1 MIPVSLHPLLHGG
14 LMIDAFALLFP
25 MHHLFWI
32 STAGHMS
39 KASTVNGWHVKSP
52 PFEGI
57 VRNLLRSHGPFA
69 TLPCKASLISWLIP
83 QPTITLI
90 VTTLMT
96 SRVHIPFE
104 TTYGSSFALDV
115 VILGTGQDHVLR
127 SIQANPHI
135 PLSQD
140 GRIINSF
147 QSRPG
152 SRSVSHTMSA
162 HPVVTRTTLCTA
174 NTSVP
179 SARTPNTWPLVA
191 PGTDLADI
199 LYKIVTPY
207 ILAAWS
213 QALSDANLIK
223 SYPNLVHDLSFG
235 SPIGNLPC
243 IEFTFIPDNLPSA
256 KI

>member
-1 MIPVSLHPLLHGG
+1 
-14 LMIDAFALLFP
+14 MIDAFALLFS
-25 MHHLFWI
+25 MRRLFWI
-32 STAGHMS
+32 LTAGRMS
-39 KASTVNGWHVKSP
+39 KASTMNGWHVKSP

-57 VRNLLRSHGPFA
+57 VQNLPRSHGPFA
-69 TLPCKASLISWLIP
+69 TLLCKAGLISWLVP
-83 QPTITLI
+83 RPTITLT

-104 TTYGSSFALDV
+104 TTYGSSFALDAA
-115 VILGTGQDHVLR
+115 ILGTGQDRVLC

-135 PLSQD
+135 PSSQD

-147 QSRPG
+147 RSRPG
-152 SRSVSHTMSA
+152 SRSVSRTMSA
-162 HPVVTRTTLCTA
+162 HHPVVTRTTLCMV

-179 SARTPNTWPLVA
+179 SARTPNTRPLVA